1 MIELELLD
9 MVLHIVKEKSTVL
22 LAKNKEYNK
31 YLDKILNKEIDPY
44 TVAMK
49 FGRSLVARGR

>member
-1 MIELELLD
+1 